1 MKKIIILTIL
11 MWGGIT
17 AFGQQTLLL
26 ERSSSNLLAG
36 ISSAN
41 KEVNLPK
48 EIKGSQYF
56 QENFMYAFVDDMNKP
71 FKMRYNA
78 FFDEMEFEN
87 DGVIYDLD
95 KNQYKVINFDD
106 LNKKFIIAEYS
117 DGNKIVNGYL
127 VEIVGEGDVLLY
139 KREKMEFSE
148 AKKSGTGFGID
159 TPPAYKPKKDDFFV
173 KIAGGS
179 IIPLPSS
186 KSKIMDLFGDK
197 SKALN
202 SFVKEN
208 RISLNSEKDLKRLF
222 QYANSI

>member
-1 MKKIIILTIL
+1 MKKIIILTTL
-11 MWGGIT
+11 MLGAST
-17 AFGQQTLLL
+17 VFGQQTIFQHTNAHSTLYG
-26 ERSSSNLLAG
+26 SSVMNRE
-36 ISSAN
+36 IN
-41 KEVNLPK
+41 QEKET
-48 EIKGSQYF
+48 KGSQYF

-78 FFDEMEFEN
+78 YFDEMEFEN
-87 DGVIYDLD
+87 EGVTYDLD

-106 LNKKFIIAEYS
+106 LNKKFIVAEYN

-127 VEIVGEGDVLLY
+127 VEVVGEGGVLLY

-148 AKKSGTGFGID
+148 AKNSGTGFGID
-159 TPPAYKPKKDDFFV
+159 TPPAYKPKKDDFFI
-173 KIAGGS
+173 KTAGGS

-186 KSKIMDLFGDK
+186 RSKITDLFGDK

-202 SFVKEN
+202 SFIKEN